1 MEEIKPDNKDFR
13 IAELHVE
20 GLSNPQIADALGI
33 NRSTVYRRLQT
44 PQCKAVVNEIRN
56 IYHNSLIARLHN
68 LAAKVITA
76 YDKKVI
82 DGDVTAGDFL
92 TGDTDPLMIVTN
104 EDGAVTIYT
113 SSLSSDK
120 PSADGD
126 GVIANIDFTISSG
139 TGVTSLIFDS
149 TNVIFLD
156 VDGNSIA
163 VTGLENGYIYV
174 N

>member
-68 LAAKVITA
+68 LASKVITA
-76 YDKKVI
+76 YEKKVL
-82 DGDVTAGDFL
+82 DGDVTAGELNGFL
-92 TGDTDPLMIVTN
+92 RV
-104 EDGAVTIYT
+104 
-113 SSLSSDK
+113 
-120 PSADGD
+120 
-126 GVIANIDFTISSG
+126 
-139 TGVTSLIFDS
+139 
-149 TNVIFLD
+149 
-156 VDGNSIA
+156 
-163 VTGLENGYIYV
+163 
-174 N
+174 